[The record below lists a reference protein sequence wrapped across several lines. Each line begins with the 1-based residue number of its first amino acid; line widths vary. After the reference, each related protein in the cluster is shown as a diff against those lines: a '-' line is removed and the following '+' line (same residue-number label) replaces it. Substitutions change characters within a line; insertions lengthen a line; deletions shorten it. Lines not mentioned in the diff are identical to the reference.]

1 MDRRDSL
8 RALPEHTGGRT
19 VTESNQPE
27 RQVAAALDGSALYY
41 LLGFEPLPNAD
52 GKRHRIDLRVT
63 DKRVKILRWRKSYQS
78 QP

>member
-1 MDRRDSL
+1 
-8 RALPEHTGGRT
+8 
-19 VTESNQPE
+19 VTDSNQPE
-27 RQVAAALDGSALYY
+27 QQVAAALEESALYY
-41 LLGFEPLPNAD
+41 LLGFEPASGSD